1 MSVVRKFARPYARAI
16 IDAAGSPQKANEL
29 RGELLRFEAALGSSA
44 ELHELYANPGVDEA
58 TKQNV
63 TRQLASRMKLSDGA
77 KKTLEVLVRF
87 HRINDIGAILTA
99 LQHYVNAAL
108 GVAVA
113 EVRSA
118 KSLTPDELH
127 QLAETLSKKT
137 GKRVELDVK
146 TDPALLGGFVARI
159 GSEIWD
165 ASVAGKIH
173 KFRESLT

>member
-1 MSVVRKFARPYARAI
+1 MSVIRKFARPYARAI

-29 RGELLRFEAALGSSA
+29 RGELMRFESALNTST
-44 ELHELYANPGVDEA
+44 ELRDMYANPGIDEQ
-58 TKQNV
+58 TKQNI
-63 TRQLASRMKLSDGA
+63 TSQLAVKMKLSELA
-77 KKTLEVLVRF
+77 RKTLEVLVRF
-87 HRINDIGAILTA
+87 YRINDLSAILAA
-99 LQHYVNAAL
+99 LAADVNKAL

-118 KSLTPDELH
+118 RSLSPDEIQ

-137 GKRVELDVK
+137 GKRVELDIK

-165 ASVAGKIH
+165 ASVSGKIH